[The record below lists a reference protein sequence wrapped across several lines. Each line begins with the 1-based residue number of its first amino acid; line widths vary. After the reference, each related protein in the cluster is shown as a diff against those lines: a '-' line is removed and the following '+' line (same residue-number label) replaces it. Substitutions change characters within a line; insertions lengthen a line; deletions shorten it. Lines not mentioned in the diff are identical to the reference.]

1 MASGGSG
8 IVIVE
13 STALLRFIDL
23 PEGSAGRLTAEKLR
37 PLVDKIH
44 AHGAMA
50 VIQLFPKTEKVQHE
64 MSCSKSSD
72 INCLSTA
79 AINDLINGFIQA
91 TQICVDAGF
100 DGVEL
105 HGAHNFLLC
114 QFSTKAHN
122 RRTDVYGEKLFC
134 LACQI
139 IDQLRRRFPNT
150 LLFYRHT
157 IGASEKYGDA
167 AIMVRALM
175 DAGLDVLDLSP
186 AGTSE
191 DPARFTLELK
201 SELRKIYGDDAKI
214 LPIISVGGMENT
226 ELARKAIAEG
236 RTEFVAV
243 GRAQVADYMW
253 TKKVHDK
260 QEDKIVRCFKCNV
273 GCFGNLSH
281 SLPISCIKWSNPF
294 LF

>member
-13 STALLRFIDL
+13 STALLRFNDL
-23 PEGSAGRLTAEKLR
+23 PEDSAGRLTSDKLR

-44 AHGAMA
+44 SHGATA
-50 VIQLFPKTEKVQHE
+50 IIQLFPKTDKVQQE
-64 MSCSKSSD
+64 MVANKCCD
-72 INCLSTA
+72 INCLSAA
-79 AINDLINGFIQA
+79 AISSILDGFIKA
-91 TQICVDAGF
+91 TQICIDAGF
-100 DGVEL
+100 DGIEV

-114 QFSTKAHN
+114 KFSSKITN

-139 IDQLRRRFPNT
+139 IDQLRKRFPNI
-150 LLFYRHT
+150 LLFYRHS
-157 IGASEKYGDA
+157 IGPTEKYGDA

-191 DPARFTLELK
+191 DPARFSLELK
-201 SELRKIYGDDAKI
+201 NELRKIYGNDTKI

-226 ELARKAIAEG
+226 ELARKALVEG

-243 GRAQVADYMW
+243 GRAQVADYLW
-253 TKKVHDK
+253 AKKVMDK
-260 QEDKIVRCFKCNV
+260 MEDKIVRCFKCNV
-273 GCFGNLSH
+273 GCFGNLNH
-281 SLPISCIKWSNPF
+281 GLPISCIKWSNPF
-294 LF
+294 IF